1 MALLILFLYGIVVS
15 RVQART
21 DVILGGA
28 DGAYVRS
35 DSISFTDP
43 SLFATPEPTDDSWP
57 DIDITMN
64 QYTMVNGEHPISS
77 SFRPDVMQ
85 ISDSYMVFDS
95 SALPYLEAMIQ
106 GLKDAGFSVYVA
118 GAYRSYSFQEQLFNG
133 KASQIALGLNPPVSD
148 YMDPRYQEAVEQ
160 AKKITMFPGTSE
172 HQLGLAVDLMD
183 RNYTPQIYENMNKD
197 FFAWLDEHCAEYGFI
212 KRYPTRKLLLTG
224 WDEPWHYRYV
234 GVEAATFIMQR
245 GICYEEFYA
254 HYDPEFTY

>member
-77 SFRPDVMQ
+77 SFR
-85 ISDSYMVFDS
+85 
-95 SALPYLEAMIQ
+95 
-106 GLKDAGFSVYVA
+106 
-118 GAYRSYSFQEQLFNG
+118 
-133 KASQIALGLNPPVSD
+133 
-148 YMDPRYQEAVEQ
+148 
-160 AKKITMFPGTSE
+160 
-172 HQLGLAVDLMD
+172 
-183 RNYTPQIYENMNKD
+183 
-197 FFAWLDEHCAEYGFI
+197 
-212 KRYPTRKLLLTG
+212 
-224 WDEPWHYRYV
+224 
-234 GVEAATFIMQR
+234 
-245 GICYEEFYA
+245 
-254 HYDPEFTY
+254 